1 MEFLLSKKNCRA
13 IANKPYTLK
22 EIMENKYPEPYETIN
37 SCFHD
42 LENWQNT
49 SLKKLPLYKKQV
61 LDNKDNWKSIDAQIH
76 LMNYIKLCSLYGFA
90 HYIWKQINDHCHK
103 LASYYNENNEE
114 GVAKEETSLLDL
126 MNRFSQISIKG
137 IAEDEVTGFFRLYRV
152 VESFDQREDVLNVLE
167 WFDEEN
173 RPKTCSYRDIIGII
187 NSNGLQDEG
196 LWKRALKSIEPTELN
211 ISGLMES
218 EEDNELARMYYK

>member
-22 EIMENKYPEPYETIN
+22 EIMEKKYPEPYETIN

-90 HYIWKQINDHCHK
+90 HHIWKQINDHCHK

-152 VESFDQREDVLNVLE
+152 VESFNQREDILNVLE
-167 WFDEEN
+167 RFDGE
-173 RPKTCSYRDIIGII
+173 KGYSVYYSFGDILGTIDC
-187 NSNGLQDEG
+187 NGLQDEG
-196 LWKRALKSIEPTELN
+196 LWRTALEGIDPKSPN
-211 ISGLMES
+211 VFGLIES
-218 EEDNELARMYYK
+218 EEDN